1 MVKYWF
7 EMWSR
12 TLSFA
17 LRQNL
22 VATRYVESVL
32 RNCSISEN
40 ARDVTQL
47 VSSKVSSFFVLFH

>member
-1 MVKYWF
+1 
-7 EMWSR
+7 MWSR

-17 LRQNL
+17 LRHNL